1 MTTLQ
6 CNMAAE
12 QSRRE
17 RATRLVFLLA
27 GIAMAS
33 WAPLV
38 PYVKNRLA
46 IDAGSLGVLLLC
58 LGIGSLMAMPVTGA
72 LVARHGARPV
82 IVCSSLVA
90 LACLPLLAGLSWL
103 PVAFVVLLVFGG
115 AIGML
120 DVAMNLQAVVVE
132 RESGRTIM
140 SGFHGMFSLG
150 SLAGVGIMMA
160 LLAWGTSPVMATLV
174 VVALSLVA
182 LVVAW
187 EGLLVGGAPPAEG
200 PLFAV
205 PRGVVL
211 LLGVVCGV
219 SFLVEGAMLDW
230 VAVLL
235 HEYRQVDTAYAGL
248 GYALFSVTMTV
259 GRLTGDRI
267 TTRFGHVAVATLGP
281 ILAALGMLLIC
292 LIPHWSGVAMGCILV
307 GVGCANLVPV
317 MFSLAGRQTL
327 MPERIA
333 LPAVATMG
341 YAGILAGP
349 AAIGFVADVT
359 SLVSALFMLVGLL
372 MLASLI
378 AASIQRSSFLSL
390 PGNHG

>member
-27 GIAMAS
+27 GMAMAS

-90 LACLPLLAGLSWL
+90 LACLPMLAGLSWL
-103 PVAFVVLLVFGG
+103 PLAFVVLLIFGG

-160 LLAWGTSPVMATLV
+160 LLAWGISPVMATLV

-182 LVVAW
+182 LVAAW
-187 EGLLVGGAPPAEG
+187 EGLLVGGAPLAEG

-267 TTRFGHVAVATLGP
+267 TTRFGYVAVATLGP

-292 LIPHWSGVAMGCILV
+292 LIPHWSGVATGCILV

-359 SLVSALFMLVGLL
+359 SLVSALLMLAGLL
-372 MLASLI
+372 ILASLI

-390 PGNHG
+390 PSNHG